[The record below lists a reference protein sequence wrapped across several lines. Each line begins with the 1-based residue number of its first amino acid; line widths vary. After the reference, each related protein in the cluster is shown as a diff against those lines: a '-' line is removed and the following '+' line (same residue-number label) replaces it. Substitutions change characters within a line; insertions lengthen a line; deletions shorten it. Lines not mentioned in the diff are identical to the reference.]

1 MWVRLPAVRRWTSI
15 EVTTTIAAVV
25 GVTASLVAAPNT
37 QGMAG
42 AGLALIMI
50 AIAVVDAR
58 RFIIPDDLNIAAL
71 ALAFINATLVANGSV
86 IEAVASTVLRGGA
99 LALAFLGLRVIYR
112 QLRKRDGL
120 GLGDVKL
127 AGVAGAWLGW
137 QTMSIAVEIAAV
149 SALIVYLG
157 RQLASGRP
165 LRSTSYL
172 PFGLFLAPAI
182 WLGWL
187 IETMWLAPQ

>member
-15 EVTTTIAAVV
+15 QVTTAIAAVV
-25 GVTASLVAAPNT
+25 GVTASHVAAPNT

-157 RQLASGRP
+157 RQRALGRP
-165 LRSTSYL
+165 LRSISYL

-187 IETMWLAPQ
+187 IEIMWVAQ

>member
-1 MWVRLPAVRRWTSI
+1 MDLDPRNNCHCGNGLRHGKSCSRAQCTGYGRRWT
-15 EVTTTIAAVV
+15 
-25 GVTASLVAAPNT
+25 
-37 QGMAG
+37 G
-42 AGLALIMI
+42 ADHDRYR
-50 AIAVVDAR
+50 VVDAR

-71 ALAFINATLVANGSV
+71 GLAFVNTTFGGN
-86 IEAVASTVLRGGA
+86 EPAVAAITAAVVRGCT
-99 LALAFLGLRVIYR
+99 LSLAFLGLRIIYR
-112 QLRKRDGL
+112 HLRKRDGL

>member
-1 MWVRLPAVRRWTSI
+1 MFVRLAAVRQWTSI
-15 EVTTTIAAVV
+15 HVTTAIAAVV
-25 GVTASLVAAPNT
+25 CVTASLVAAPNV
-37 QGMAG
+37 QGVVG

-71 ALAFINATLVANGSV
+71 GLAFVNTTFGGN
-86 IEAVASTVLRGGA
+86 EPAVAAITAAVVRGCT
-99 LALAFLGLRVIYR
+99 LSLAFLGLRIIYR